1 MKNRHLFLI
10 PSFKF
15 YSKAN
20 RREILYKYLIN
31 NSTKWRYERLQ
42 FYKLYFIA
50 KIIRIA
56 LFLLGAY
63 YKSNNKKLHT
73 INQSLGNNIEHT
85 KTNQS
90 MFQITYTIYKLCPS
104 SPSTRTCNTRRLV
117 DAICLTPVSR
127 GRAILK
133 KFRVENGEV
142 SPEFHRYESSIVTS
156 LRAEVLF
163 MYARINSKRL
173 LFQY

>member
-1 MKNRHLFLI
+1 M
-10 PSFKF
+10 
-15 YSKAN
+15 
-20 RREILYKYLIN
+20 
-31 NSTKWRYERLQ
+31 TYERLQ

-90 MFQITYTIYKLCPS
+90 MFQITNILCPS
-104 SPSTRTCNTRRLV
+104 SPSTRTFNTRRLV

-127 GRAILK
+127 GRAVLK

-142 SPEFHRYESSIVTS
+142 SPEFH
-156 LRAEVLF
+156 
-163 MYARINSKRL
+163 
-173 LFQY
+173 